1 MDSSVLMTSVFVR
14 PEETVSTATM
24 EVSGDGVTPGTV
36 GIVVVVAVVGAA
48 VGVTRV
54 VVVVVVGFG
63 DGLGGPD

>member
-1 MDSSVLMTSVFVR
+1 MTSVFVR
-14 PEETVSTATM
+14 PEETVGTATM

-36 GIVVVVAVVGAA
+36 GVVVVVAVVGAV

-54 VVVVVVGFG
+54 VAVVAVGFG